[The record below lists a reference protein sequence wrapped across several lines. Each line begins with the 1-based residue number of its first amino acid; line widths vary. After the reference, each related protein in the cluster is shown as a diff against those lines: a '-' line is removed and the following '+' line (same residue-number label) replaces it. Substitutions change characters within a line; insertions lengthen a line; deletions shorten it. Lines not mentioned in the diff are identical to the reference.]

1 VSARAE
7 IGTVAIVGFGE
18 LGEALARALRDAGR
32 PAPRAFSRPRAARWD
47 ADALRRRME
56 AAGAEPAATLE
67 SALAGTELVLVC
79 VPGSASREI
88 AERARVAL
96 APGALYADL
105 ASASGEDKE
114 AAGELIAGAGARYVD
129 AAVLGAVAAAGA
141 RVPILAAG
149 AGAASFAEAGA
160 RFGLAVKPLEAPAGA
175 AARVKLLRSV
185 YLKGRDALIAE
196 MLLAARRHGVEQVV
210 ADSIQG
216 PGEEVP
222 FPALADRVLTSLALH
237 AERRA
242 DELRASVALLRAS
255 GVEAAVTGGAVL
267 RLQLLAEVGLAKRFG
282 GLRPSD
288 AAQVLDELER
298 RSGR

>member
-1 VSARAE
+1 MSGRAE
-7 IGTVAIVGFGE
+7 IGAVAIVGFGE
-18 LGEALARALRDAGR
+18 LGEALARALSAAGR
-32 PAPRAFSRPRAARWD
+32 PAPRAFSRPRAAPAK

-56 AAGAEPAATLE
+56 AAGAEPTATLE
-67 SALAGTELVLVC
+67 LALAGVDLVLVC
-79 VPGSASREI
+79 VPGCASREV
-88 AERARVAL
+88 ADRARAAL

-105 ASASGEDKE
+105 ATAPAEDKE
-114 AAGELIAGAGARYVD
+114 AAAEVVAAADARYVD

-141 RVPILAAG
+141 RVPILASGHGAAAFAEVG
-149 AGAASFAEAGA
+149 AG
-160 RFGLAVKPLEAPAGA
+160 FGLAVTPLQAPAGA

-196 MLLAARRHGVEQVV
+196 MLLAARRHGVEQAV

-222 FPALADRVLTSLALH
+222 FPALADRVLTSLAVH

-242 DELRASVALLRAS
+242 EELRASAALLHAS
-255 GVEAAVTGGAVL
+255 GVEAAATAGAAL
-267 RLQLLAEVGLAKRFG
+267 RLQLFAEAGLAERFG
-282 GLRPSD
+282 GRPSD

-298 RSGR
+298 RSSR

>member
-7 IGTVAIVGFGE
+7 IAAVAIVGFGE
-18 LGEALARALRDAGR
+18 LGEALARVLRDAGR
-32 PAPRAFSRPRAARWD
+32 AAPRAFNRPRAAPAD

-56 AAGAEPAATLE
+56 AAGAEPAATLK
-67 SALAGTELVLVC
+67 SALAGAELVLVC
-79 VPGSASREI
+79 VPGAASREI
-88 AERARVAL
+88 ADRARAVL

-105 ASASGEDKE
+105 ATASGEDKE
-114 AAGELIAGAGARYVD
+114 TAAEVIAGAGGRYVD

-149 AGAASFAEAGA
+149 AGAFSFAEAGA
-160 RFGLAVKPLEAPAGA
+160 GFGLAVTPLQAPAGA

-196 MLLAARRHGVEQVV
+196 MLLAARRHDVEQVV

-237 AERRA
+237 AGRRA
-242 DELRASVALLRAS
+242 DELRSSAALLRAS
-255 GVEAAVTGGAVL
+255 GVEAAVTEGAVL
-267 RLQLLAEVGLAKRFG
+267 RLQLLAEVGLAERFG
-282 GLRPSD
+282 GVRPTD
-288 AAQVLDELER
+288 ATQVLDEFER